1 MIYFKEVSVEEK
13 LSKYIVNLSIG
24 ALKAQ
29 GRPRSV
35 GEPERTKH

>member
-1 MIYFKEVSVEEK
+1 VIYFKEVFVEEK
-13 LSKYIVNLSIG
+13 LSKYIANLSIG
-24 ALKAQ
+24 ADKAP